1 MLAAVGVLNGSAVGL
16 FVGGVVVGDA
26 AVLEFVHGGHR
37 ASKGWLVVRFVGR
50 SVASPRG
57 GLLPVEPGPK
67 GAHSTFCPSDAFL
80 ADEECS
86 E

>member
-1 MLAAVGVLNGSAVGL
+1 MLAAVGVLNGSAGGL
-16 FVGGVVVGDA
+16 FVVGVVVGDA
-26 AVLEFVHGGHR
+26 AVLEFAHGGHR

-67 GAHSTFCPSDAFL
+67 GAHSTFCPSAAFL
-80 ADEECS
+80 ADKECS